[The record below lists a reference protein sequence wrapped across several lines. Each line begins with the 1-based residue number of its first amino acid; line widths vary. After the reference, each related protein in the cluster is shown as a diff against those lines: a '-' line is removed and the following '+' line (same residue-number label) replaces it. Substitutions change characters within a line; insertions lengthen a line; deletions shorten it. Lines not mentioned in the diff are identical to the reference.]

1 MIEAYSKVPRP
12 HGTVVAADIF
22 SSGIIMS
29 EYVLSLIVIG
39 NVAEPSLSLVSTDF
53 VQFEKYLGISG
64 LDVGQSYCRKGRT
77 LTSLVAAG
85 YCRP

>member
-1 MIEAYSKVPRP
+1 MIEAYSKVPQP

-29 EYVLSLIVIG
+29 EYVLSLIVI
-39 NVAEPSLSLVSTDF
+39 VMVLTPFRPVSTDF

-64 LDVGQSYCRKGRT
+64 LDVGRVK
-77 LTSLVAAG
+77 V
-85 YCRP
+85 